1 MKKSMWYVAV
11 LALLAVGYVNAQEP
25 YFSDA
30 NSYQKANLDKVSK
43 RFLECLS
50 STNEGVLESAL
61 AHIGRMKLYR
71 PEYRNNALEA
81 KVQLLAMEGP
91 STRIRYRAYLV
102 SNVLKSPSSFSSI
115 AQMEFPGADELYT
128 AIAGRLEQTLLGS
141 ADAVTE

>member
-1 MKKSMWYVAV
+1 MKKNMWYVAV

-25 YFSDA
+25 YFSDSK
-30 NSYQKANLDKVSK
+30 SYHQANLDKVSK
-43 RFLECLS
+43 HFLECLS

-71 PEYRNNALEA
+71 PEYRNNSLEA

-91 STRIRYRAYLV
+91 SSRIRYRAYLI
-102 SNVLKSPSSFSSI
+102 SNVLRNPSAFSII
-115 AQMEFPGADELYT
+115 AQTEFAGADELYT